1 MSLTVIL
8 IIAIVLSIAFHFV
21 GIYIDAK
28 KSVWAMLAIV
38 WAISIGTATNEIK
51 PKGYKDI
58 EKMKGRYGDTDK
70 LIEEAMPEVSLYEM
84 LVIKKSFNTNKA
96 ANEK

>member
-1 MSLTVIL
+1 MSLTVII
-8 IIAIVLSIAFHFV
+8 IIAIMLSVGFHFV
-21 GIYIDAK
+21 GVYIDAK
-28 KSVWAMLAIV
+28 KSVWAMLLVV
-38 WAISIGTATNEIK
+38 WAVSLGTITNAVK

-58 EKMKGRYGDTDK
+58 EKMKGSYSDTDK

-84 LVIKKSFNTNKA
+84 IVIKKSFNTNKL